1 MGMITMGWLV
11 VLGLLFYVIWP
22 YLERGIESFYV
33 EKLEVEIVKLRVAK
47 EEEGK
52 PGRGKGL
59 DIYA

>member
-1 MGMITMGWLV
+1 MITMGWLV

-33 EKLEVEIVKLRVAK
+33 EKLEVEIRKLRVAK

-52 PGRGKGL
+52 PQRGKDV